1 MKGIWLTLCCLL
13 TGCSPRGSPC
23 EIPCDGD
30 TYAWIVCEIT
40 SAGGSL
46 HYEADKGQYMY
57 YRRDVSSS
65 RSCTVAEGMKL
76 QVRCENITHVL
87 YKNESSVQGNSVET
101 AFAVPRDVEGTY
113 ECRSNGSVS
122 GSRYVKVESKE
133 YVLCTVFF

>member
-1 MKGIWLTLCCLL
+1 
-13 TGCSPRGSPC
+13 
-23 EIPCDGD
+23 
-30 TYAWIVCEIT
+30 
-40 SAGGSL
+40 
-46 HYEADKGQYMY
+46 
-57 YRRDVSSS
+57 
-65 RSCTVAEGMKL
+65 MKL